1 MTCRD
6 EVLAAMRALQSR
18 HGRKVFKLEEIVQEV
33 NALGSTYKESTI
45 RTHIVS
51 RMCGN
56 APDNHAV
63 VYKDLERVD
72 TGHYRLAGA

>member
-6 EVLAAMRALQSR
+6 AILSCAAALTQDNPNA
-18 HGRKVFKLEEIVQEV
+18 VFTPQDIIGCMK
-33 NALGSTYKESTI
+33 ARGTSYAESTI
-45 RTHIVS
+45 RTHISS

-63 VYKDLERVD
+63 VYDDRERVD
-72 TGHYRLAGA
+72 AGTYRLR